1 MSRGVI
7 YAYKGRLIN
16 FAKLARMLEKKYGLK
31 VSHSYLSKIF
41 AGQRTVPWDVAV
53 ALSNHFGIT
62 LDDFG
67 RLLEESKETY
77 DRWKEGDV
85 YW

>member
-1 MSRGVI
+1 MSKGVV

-16 FAKLARMLEKKYGLK
+16 FSRLSKMLQKKYGLT
-31 VSHSYLSKIF
+31 VSQSYLSKIF
-41 AGQRTVPWDVAV
+41 SGSRTVPWEVAV

-62 LDDFG
+62 LDEFG
-67 RLLEESKETY
+67 KLLEDSKETY
-77 DRWKEGDV
+77 KRWKEGDV